1 MANFL
6 IIIFIIRK
14 FMTKIDKINRQI
26 INILQEN
33 SSITN
38 AELAERLNLPAT
50 TVFDRVK
57 KLEQNG
63 VISKRV
69 AIVNPEKIGKG
80 TIAFVSLSLSAH
92 SGKNLKK
99 FWKAIEGL
107 PEVLEC
113 YHISGENDVILKV
126 VAENLRDYEFFLLE
140 KLTAIENIGKI
151 KTSFVMSTIK
161 YQTKIPI

>member
-1 MANFL
+1 MKNL
-6 IIIFIIRK
+6 
-14 FMTKIDKINRQI
+14 DKINRQI

-38 AELAERLNLPAT
+38 AELADQLKIPAT

-63 VISKRV
+63 IIVKKV
-69 AIVNPEKIGKG
+69 AIVNPEKVGKE
-80 TIAFVSLSLSAH
+80 TIAFVSLSLAGHSA
-92 SGKNLKK
+92 KNVQK
-99 FWKAIEGL
+99 FWKSIEAL

-113 YHISGENDVILKV
+113 YHIAGDNDFILKV
-126 VAENLRDYEFFLLE
+126 IVDNIRSYEHFLLE

-161 YQTKIPI
+161 YQTKIPV

>member
-1 MANFL
+1 MKN
-6 IIIFIIRK
+6 
-14 FMTKIDKINRQI
+14 IDTINRKI
-26 INILQEN
+26 INELQDN

-63 VISKRV
+63 IIARKV
-69 AIVNPEKIGKG
+69 ALVNPEKIGKE
-80 TIAFVSLSLSAH
+80 TIAFVSLSLSGH
-92 SGKNLKK
+92 SAKNVQK
-99 FWKAIEGL
+99 FWKAIKDI

-113 YHISGENDVILKV
+113 YHIAGDNDFILKV
-126 VAENLRDYEFFLLE
+126 IVDNINTYEKFLLE
-140 KLTAIENIGKI
+140 KLTAIDNIGKI

-161 YQTKIPI
+161 YQTKIPL

>member
-1 MANFL
+1 M
-6 IIIFIIRK
+6 K
-14 FMTKIDKINRQI
+14 KIDKINKKI
-26 INILQEN
+26 LNELQEN

-38 AELAERLNLPAT
+38 TELSERLNLPAT

-57 KLEQNG
+57 KLEQSG
-63 VISKRV
+63 IIAKKV
-69 AIVNPEKIGKG
+69 AIVNPEKVGKE
-80 TIAFVSLSLSAH
+80 TIAFVSLSLSGH
-92 SGKNLKK
+92 SVKNVQK

-113 YHISGENDVILKV
+113 YHIAGENDFILKV
-126 VAENLRDYEFFLLE
+126 IVDNIRIYESFLLE
-140 KLTAIENIGKI
+140 KLTAIENIGRI

>member
-1 MANFL
+1 MKNL
-6 IIIFIIRK
+6 
-14 FMTKIDKINRQI
+14 DKINRQI

-38 AELAERLNLPAT
+38 AELAEQLQIPAT

-63 VISKRV
+63 IIAKKV
-69 AIVNPEKIGKG
+69 AIVNPEKVGKE
-80 TIAFVSLSLSAH
+80 TIAFVSLSLEGHSA
-92 SGKNLKK
+92 KNVQK
-99 FWKAIEGL
+99 FWKSIEDL

-113 YHISGENDVILKV
+113 YHIAGDNDFILKV
-126 VAENLRDYEFFLLE
+126 IVDNIRSYEHFLLE

-161 YQTKIPI
+161 YQTKIPV

>member
-1 MANFL
+1 MKTL
-6 IIIFIIRK
+6 
-14 FMTKIDKINRQI
+14 DKINKEI
-26 INILQEN
+26 LNKLQEN

-38 AELAERLNLPAT
+38 AELAEQLQIPAT

-57 KLEQNG
+57 KLESKG
-63 VISKRV
+63 IIAKRV
-69 AIVNPEKIGKG
+69 AIVNPEKVGKE
-80 TIAFVSLSLSAH
+80 TIAFVSLSLLGHSA
-92 SGKNLKK
+92 KNVQK
-99 FWKAIEGL
+99 FWKSIEDL

-113 YHISGENDVILKV
+113 YHIAGDYDFVLKV
-126 VAENLRDYEFFLLE
+126 IVENIRTYESFLLE

>member
-1 MANFL
+1 MKN
-6 IIIFIIRK
+6 
-14 FMTKIDKINRQI
+14 IDKNDRKILNE
-26 INILQEN
+26 LQEN

-38 AELAERLNLPAT
+38 AELSERLKLPAT

-63 VISKRV
+63 IIAKRV
-69 AIVNPEKIGKG
+69 AIVNPEKVGKE
-80 TIAFVSLSLSAH
+80 TIAFVQLSLSGH
-92 SGKNLKK
+92 SAKNVQK
-99 FWKAIEGL
+99 FLKAIEAL

-113 YHISGENDVILKV
+113 YHIAGENDFILKV
-126 VAENLRDYEFFLLE
+126 IVDNIRTYEKFLLE

-161 YQTKIPI
+161 YQTKIPV

>member
-1 MANFL
+1 MNNL
-6 IIIFIIRK
+6 
-14 FMTKIDKINRQI
+14 DKINRKI
-26 INILQEN
+26 LNELQEN

-38 AELAERLNLPAT
+38 AELSERLNLPAT

-57 KLEQNG
+57 KLENNG
-63 VISKRV
+63 IIAKRV
-69 AIVNPEKIGKG
+69 VIVNPEKVGKE
-80 TIAFVSLSLSAH
+80 TIAFVSLSLSGH
-92 SGKNLKK
+92 SAKNVEK

-113 YHISGENDVILKV
+113 YHVAGENDFILKV
-126 VAENLRDYEFFLLE
+126 IVDNIRTYESFLLE

-161 YQTKIPI
+161 YQTKIPV

>member
-1 MANFL
+1 MKKL
-6 IIIFIIRK
+6 
-14 FMTKIDKINRQI
+14 DKINRQI
-26 INILQEN
+26 LNELQEN

-38 AELAERLNLPAT
+38 SELALKLDIPAT

-63 VISKRV
+63 IISKRV
-69 AIVNPEKIGKG
+69 AIVNPDHIGKE
-80 TIAFVSLSLSAH
+80 TIAFVSLSLNGHSA
-92 SGKNLKK
+92 KNVQK
-99 FWKAIEGL
+99 FWKAIKTL

-113 YHISGENDVILKV
+113 YHISGDYDFILKV
-126 VAENLRDYEFFLLE
+126 MVDNIQVYESFLLE

-161 YQTKIPI
+161 YQTKIPV